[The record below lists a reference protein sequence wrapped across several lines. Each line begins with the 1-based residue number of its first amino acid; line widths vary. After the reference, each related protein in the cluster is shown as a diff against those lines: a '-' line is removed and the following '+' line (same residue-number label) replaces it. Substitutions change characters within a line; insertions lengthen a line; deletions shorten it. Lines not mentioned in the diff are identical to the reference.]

1 MSLRNKMAKGVLWS
15 LLEKGGEQF
24 LSFVIFAIVTRFIG
38 PEAYGLVNLSS
49 VYVAFAAIV
58 ILGMADGIVNLHLR
72 DDQQLSTLFWAIMGT
87 GFALCALG
95 LVGAPAFAGL
105 LEQPAMI
112 PLIRLFAIL
121 PVFQAAAAVPTMI
134 VLADMN
140 FRVFTIRTLLATF
153 ISGILGIT
161 LAIKGYG
168 PYALIDQ
175 QILLYFITNLVIW
188 PSCGWRP
195 KLTFD
200 PTCLRRILAPGLK
213 MTGTTFVTFFE
224 QQAPRL
230 LVGRFLGPIA
240 VGFFA
245 FTTRILQALRDTLV
259 HPLAVVL
266 YPAFSEIQEDLKQQ
280 TEILY
285 HVIALT
291 GLCVFPAVCG
301 ATITADLYVPLFFGQ
316 AWVPA
321 IPVLKLL
328 ILSGLPAPFFIILRD
343 FLRAHNK
350 TGLYL
355 KMQCGVVAIGLV
367 AAAIA
372 VPFGLIPLSWTIVI
386 LSMFSIPLHILM
398 VRRWTGIDLTD
409 GFLRLLPTLLASI
422 VMMGGVFCLMRLWQT
437 HDHGALRLALAMTL
451 GAMLY
456 VAASFAFQYRRM
468 IEIIT
473 FAKRLK
479 SKSPTESIG
488 LSDAEL

>member
-1 MSLRNKMAKGVLWS
+1 MSLRKKMAKGVLWS

-58 ILGMADGIVNLHLR
+58 ILGMADGIVNLRLR
-72 DDQQLSTLFWAIMGT
+72 DPAQLSTLFWAIMAAG
-87 GFALCALG
+87 GGLCALG
-95 LVGAPAFAGL
+95 LLGAPAFAAL

-121 PVFQAAAAVPTMI
+121 PLFQAAAAVPTMI
-134 VLADMN
+134 VLANMD
-140 FRVFTIRTLLATF
+140 FRVFTIRTLSATF

-161 LAIKGYG
+161 LAVQGYG

-195 KLTFD
+195 SFQFD
-200 PTCLRRILAPGLK
+200 AKALRRILAPGLK
-213 MTGTTFVTFFE
+213 MTGSTFVTFFE

-230 LVGRFLGPIA
+230 LVGRFLGPTA
-240 VGFFA
+240 AGFFA
-245 FTTRILQALRDTLV
+245 FVTRILQALRDTLV

-266 YPAFSEIQEDLKQQ
+266 YPAFAEIQDDLAQQ
-280 TEILY
+280 KEILL

-291 GLCVFPAVCG
+291 GLFVFPAVCG
-301 ATITADLYVPLFFGQ
+301 AAITASLYVPLFFGP
-316 AWVPA
+316 AWEPA
-321 IPVLKLL
+321 VPVLQLL

-355 KMQCGVVAIGLV
+355 KMQGVLVAIGLI
-367 AAAIA
+367 AAAA
-372 VPFGLIPLSWTIVI
+372 SAPFGLIPLSWTIVAASF
-386 LSMFSIPLHILM
+386 LAIPLHIVM
-398 VRRWTGIDLTD
+398 VRRWTGIDLTR
-409 GFLRLLPTLLASI
+409 GFSNLFPTLAASL
-422 VMMGGVFCLMRLWQT
+422 VMVGGVW
-437 HDHGALRLALAMTL
+437 ALRQSWDPAAHSALHLTACIL
-451 GAMLY
+451 GGGSLY
-456 VAASFAFQYRRM
+456 IAGCFVFQYRQM
-468 IEIIT
+468 IQLID
-473 FAKRLK
+473 FAKKLLAARRA
-479 SKSPTESIG
+479 PA
-488 LSDAEL
+488 LS